1 MASLTTDDNRLVQ
14 IICSND
20 DAVRNL
26 ALDEICQGAT
36 LQTLLD
42 HCAALDL
49 FWRNTDNLYHRVRAL
64 FFLLSIHRYHLP
76 SRFDKSHSGNIP
88 FSAFQH
94 LLERRFVEAID
105 ELLECQKDNG
115 PCDGLSSALAKSY
128 HEFAFQ
134 TLADQV
140 RKSVRTVYGNQWM
153 FRTGHPFDHPLRLR
167 SELLQKA
174 PEDVSY
180 PMLKETTAVRMD
192 FTHSAWSDI
201 FFLGMDFPDGA
212 KVINASVNLG
222 LMGRDKEPR
231 PPIECFLRVID
242 QPVLKLTSTDLNAS
256 AEIHTIAE
264 VFDFAKDYLG
274 LLKAAVIAA
283 GIVPPGMEGCCLLYT
298 SPSPRDGL
306 LSRMPSSA

>member
-1 MASLTTDDNRLVQ
+1 MTAFTMTDNRLVE
-14 IICSND
+14 IICSED
-20 DAVRNL
+20 DAIRNL
-26 ALDEICQGAT
+26 SLDEICQDAP

-42 HCAALDL
+42 HCDALDQ
-49 FWRNTDNLYHRVRAL
+49 FWRRTDNLYHRVRAL
-64 FFLLSIHRYHLP
+64 FFLFSIHRFHLP
-76 SRFDKSHSGNIP
+76 TRFDESHSGNIP
-88 FSAFQH
+88 FSAFRH

-105 ELLECQKDNG
+105 ELLSCQENSG
-115 PCDGLSSALAKSY
+115 ACDGLSSALAKSY
-128 HEFAFQ
+128 HELAFQ

-140 RKSVRTVYGNQWM
+140 RKSVRTVRGNQWM

-167 SELLQKA
+167 PELLKKDPQ
-174 PEDVSY
+174 DVSY

-201 FFLGMDFPDGA
+201 FFLGMDFPNGA

-222 LMGRDKEPR
+222 LMGRDKKPS

-242 QPVLKLTSTDLNAS
+242 QPILKLTSTDLNAS

-274 LLKAAVIAA
+274 LLKA
-283 GIVPPGMEGCCLLYT
+283 CLLYT
-298 SPSPRDGL
+298 SPSPRD
-306 LSRMPSSA
+306 S